1 MPKSINELAVEIH
14 QNNVDA
20 GWWDKPREKGTLLML
35 VVSEIAEAM
44 EGERKDLM
52 DDHLPHRKMAEVEL
66 VDAVIRIL
74 DYAGAFGYDVEG
86 AIAEK
91 LEYNKQRA
99 DHKLENRAKE
109 GGKQF

>member
-1 MPKSINELAVEIH
+1 MSKSINELAVEIH

-66 VDAVIRIL
+66 ADAVIRIL
-74 DYAGAFGYDVEG
+74 DYAGGHGYDIEG
-86 AIAEK
+86 AMMEK